1 VDECHSSYTKIDL
14 EPNKFKNHRL
24 KPVNIIIPMKK
35 TTIVLGLLATLA
47 LASCAKRN
55 QCPAYGRT
63 SIDNPAAVK
72 GRG

>member
-1 VDECHSSYTKIDL
+1 
-14 EPNKFKNHRL
+14 
-24 KPVNIIIPMKK
+24 MKK